1 MSYSAQVTELFWG
14 APRHWAWP
22 GVLAVAVDSRL
33 SKRPAGHRD
42 LRLGNRLLTI
52 MWVWTSSLINAKRS
66 RPTLGCRDL
75 WSCPLLNQGDWFE
88 TLQVGGQQAAM
99 RALNA
104 YGVAEEI

>member
-1 MSYSAQVTELFWG
+1 
-14 APRHWAWP
+14 
-22 GVLAVAVDSRL
+22 VAVDSRL

-104 YGVAEEI
+104 YELPPLSRSAGYLAPVGSRVVPDGSG